1 MANYFPYLF
10 KEKYPSNTCLVKIW
24 FGKKYFIWKAK
35 ALRQTA
41 EQVCRDLSRKYRL
54 GCAETDLFYPVVQYI
69 KRGRILSCTFEVIL
83 ATENHQELVDAETE
97 LLNRVFGTPECLNN
111 RSEPYLPNWINL
123 TANKAPQS
131 IISPP
136 DVQSHQEA
144 PVIKPSGKINT
155 SDAKSIASDIGKI
168 SSVEKMRL
176 LRAQS
181 GGKV

>member
-83 ATENHQELVDAETE
+83 ATENHKELVGAETE

-136 DVQSHQEA
+136 DVQSHQEE
-144 PVIKPSGKINT
+144 GKIKT
-155 SDAKSIASDIGKI
+155 GAEKTIPVAKSTPAGNSQI
-168 SSVEKMRL
+168 SSIEKMKAL
-176 LRAQS
+176 QALRNA
-181 GGKV
+181 KV